1 MCHEQMRTTAIEMLI
16 LLQLAGRT
24 DIWLVSIT
32 FLIGAI
38 PVCYINVCMY
48 ISGSKRFYTLSDI

>member
-1 MCHEQMRTTAIEMLI
+1 MRTTAIEMLI